1 VAGLEPTQFSRIVT
15 LRRDTSDPTEVT
27 KQLSEGMKYI
37 HGKLASS
44 GKSFKTVTAIGILTD
59 LSTKT
64 KSKTFETAISDLSTI
79 GETVSALFDE
89 LSKSAAKEF
98 RRAGVRVSSL
108 EDVEDQTSLSEFLR
122 PAR

>member
-1 VAGLEPTQFSRIVT
+1 VT
-15 LRRDTSDPTEVT
+15 LRRDTSDPKEVT
-27 KQLSEGMKYI
+27 EQLSEGMKYI
-37 HGKLASS
+37 RGKLTSS
-44 GKSFKTVTAIGILTD
+44 GKSFRTVTAIGILAD

-64 KSKTFETAISDLSTI
+64 RSKTFETAVSDPAMI
-79 GETVSALFDE
+79 GETVSALFEE
-89 LSKSAAKEF
+89 LSRTAGKEL